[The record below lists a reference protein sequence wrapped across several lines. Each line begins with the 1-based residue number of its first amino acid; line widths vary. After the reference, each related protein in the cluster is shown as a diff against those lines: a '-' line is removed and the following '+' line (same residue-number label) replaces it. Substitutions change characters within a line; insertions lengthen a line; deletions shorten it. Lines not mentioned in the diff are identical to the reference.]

1 MTTARIKCLTQ
12 SEEDRF
18 LSTVG
23 RRKDAERAF
32 MLYRLMLV
40 TGLRIGEALR
50 LNVEDAGR
58 PKTDIVVKGWTQEG
72 EKRERI
78 KTVYFPKTIREHLAR
93 FIRIK
98 GKGGEDVEPEAP
110 LFMSREGTRL
120 SSRQAQRE
128 FKRWMKEAGIEGQ
141 LTPHA
146 LRHTAAT
153 KLLRRTGNAKLVQ
166 RYLGHSDVATTL
178 RFYVDVFP
186 EDLERAA
193 EMLSGGEPV
202 LDDLLPSR
210 VTGK

>member
-1 MTTARIKCLTQ
+1 MAIARIKCLTQ

-23 RRKDAERAF
+23 QRKDAERAF

-50 LNVEDAGR
+50 LNIKDVGQS
-58 PKTDIVVKGWTQEG
+58 KTDIVVKGWTQEG
-72 EKRERI
+72 EKKERI
-78 KTVYFPKTIREHLAR
+78 KTVYFPKIIREHLAR
-93 FIRIK
+93 FVRIK
-98 GKGGEDVEPEAP
+98 GKDGEDIEPEAP

-128 FKRWMKEAGIEGQ
+128 FKRWMKEAGIEGR

-153 KLLRRTGNAKLVQ
+153 KLLRRTGNPKLVQ

-193 EMLSGGEPV
+193 EMLSERGLVP
-202 LDDLLPSR
+202 
-210 VTGK
+210 T

>member
-1 MTTARIKCLTQ
+1 MCIRDSI
-12 SEEDRF
+12 
-18 LSTVG
+18 
-23 RRKDAERAF
+23 KDA
-32 MLYRLMLV
+32 
-40 TGLRIGEALR
+40 GQ
-50 LNVEDAGR
+50 

-72 EKRERI
+72 EKKERI
-78 KTVYFPKTIREHLAR
+78 KTVYFPKIIREHLAR

-98 GKGGEDVEPEAP
+98 GKDGEDIEPEAP

-128 FKRWMKEAGIEGQ
+128 FKRWMKEAGIEGR

-193 EMLSGGEPV
+193 EMLSGSEPALV
-202 LDDLLPSR
+202 SGR
-210 VTGK
+210 R

>member
-1 MTTARIKCLTQ
+1 MAIARIKCLTQ

-50 LNVEDAGR
+50 LNIKDAGQ

-72 EKRERI
+72 EKKERI
-78 KTVYFPKTIREHLAR
+78 KTVYFPKIIREHLAR

-98 GKGGEDVEPEAP
+98 GKDGEDIAPEAP

-128 FKRWMKEAGIEGQ
+128 FKRWMKEAGIEGR

-193 EMLSGGEPV
+193 EMLSGGETV
-202 LDDLLPSR
+202 GAGFR
-210 VTGK
+210 RE

>member
-1 MTTARIKCLTQ
+1 
-12 SEEDRF
+12 
-18 LSTVG
+18 
-23 RRKDAERAF
+23 

-50 LNVEDAGR
+50 LNTEDAAR
-58 PKTDIVVKGWTQEG
+58 TKVEVRVKGWTREG
-72 EKRERI
+72 EKRERT
-78 KTVYFPKTIREHLAR
+78 KTVYFPKALQEHLAQYVR
-93 FIRIK
+93 VRRRR
-98 GKGGEDVEPEAP
+98 GEMLDPGTP
-110 LFMSREGTRL
+110 LFASREKSRL
-120 SSRQAQRE
+120 SCRQAQRD
-128 FKRWMKEAGIEGQ
+128 FKKWLKEAGIEGR

-193 EMLSGGEPV
+193 EMLSGKEPV
-202 LDDLLPSR
+202 LA
-210 VTGK
+210 